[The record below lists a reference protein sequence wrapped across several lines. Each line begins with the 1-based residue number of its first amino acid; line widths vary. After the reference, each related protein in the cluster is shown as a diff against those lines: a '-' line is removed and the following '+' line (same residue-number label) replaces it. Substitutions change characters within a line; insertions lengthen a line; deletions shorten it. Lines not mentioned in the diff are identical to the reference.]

1 MWRAA
6 AQTPV
11 LPRIRANRADL
22 QRQSSHD
29 WRSMPDRSAPA
40 HSKLDN
46 YVPLT
51 VVRLNSWSL
60 SSLPICFSLFL
71 KENEKQD
78 LNVLLGFTQH
88 LPERSDLG
96 VNCPSAQ
103 QARAPV
109 PAGHILPSISHH
121 QDQWPPHSPAQPQQ
135 QWSFGTAWPREG
147 FPPSSLVFRATPL
160 FSSLMVNYLYRQKSY
175 FLCHLRA
182 SGSSPCCLPSLPWKR
197 QARCHVP
204 ASFDQLKRTRDL
216 QFSHKT
222 ALKAIAITLCSTLQF
237 FCFLFPNLDV

>member
-1 MWRAA
+1 MNITVNAWVNKHCYVWHAA

-11 LPRIRANRADL
+11 LPRIRANRTDL

-46 YVPLT
+46 YLPLT
-51 VVRLNSWSL
+51 VVSLNSRSL

-88 LPERSDLG
+88 LPETSDLG
-96 VNCPSAQ
+96 ANCPSAQ

-109 PAGHILPSISHH
+109 LLATSS
-121 QDQWPPHSPAQPQQ
+121 
-135 QWSFGTAWPREG
+135 
-147 FPPSSLVFRATPL
+147 PPSATKTSGHPTARRSPSSSGALVQRDLEKVFHLPHLFPEPPPSLPL
-160 FSSLMVNYLYRQKSY
+160 SWLTTFIDKNLTFYAIWE
-175 FLCHLRA
+175 HLALA
-182 SGSSPCCLPSLPWKR
+182 SAACLPSPGSAKHAVTYQPL
-197 QARCHVP
+197 
-204 ASFDQLKRTRDL
+204 LTG
-216 QFSHKT
+216 
-222 ALKAIAITLCSTLQF
+222 
-237 FCFLFPNLDV
+237 